1 MLTNPWEPVAFAL
14 VRERADRKDV
24 VVRGRESS
32 AAVVPLLALSS
43 ACALLRPSF
52 AGWAVVGSVVAD
64 LAAAAAA
71 VAASDPVAVVA
82 DSVAAVAAVAGLAA
96 AAVDPASDPVAVVAD
111 SAVAGLADPAVD
123 SVAAVAGLVDL
134 VVDSAAGLAAD
145 SVAALVALAV
155 SVA

>member
-32 AAVVPLLALSS
+32 AAVVPLPASSS

-64 LAAAAAA
+64 LAAA
-71 VAASDPVAVVA
+71 
-82 DSVAAVAAVAGLAA
+82 
-96 AAVDPASDPVAVVAD
+96 VDPASDPVAVVAD
-111 SAVAGLADPAVD
+111 SAVAGLADPADPAVD
-123 SVAAVAGLVDL
+123 FVAAVADLVDLVDL